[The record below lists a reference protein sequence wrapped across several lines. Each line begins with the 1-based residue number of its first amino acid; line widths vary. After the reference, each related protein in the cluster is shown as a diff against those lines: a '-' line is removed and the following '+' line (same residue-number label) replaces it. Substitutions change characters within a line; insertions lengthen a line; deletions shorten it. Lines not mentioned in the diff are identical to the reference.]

1 MITST
6 IRRCEKEVFN
16 YFDAPETN
24 AFVEGLN
31 RLSAELLHRG
41 EAMTSMFFEVK
52 FYSQQEEDVK
62 CHR

>member
-1 MITST
+1 MILILFNGFIPMITST

-31 RLSAELLHRG
+31 SVIRRNCYTGARL
-41 EAMTSMFFEVK
+41 
-52 FYSQQEEDVK
+52 
-62 CHR
+62 